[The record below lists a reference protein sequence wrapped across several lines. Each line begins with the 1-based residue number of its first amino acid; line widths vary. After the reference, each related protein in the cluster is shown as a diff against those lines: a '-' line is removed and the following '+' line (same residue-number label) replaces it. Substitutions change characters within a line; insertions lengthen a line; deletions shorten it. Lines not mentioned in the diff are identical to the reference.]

1 VLKSQEFVTLTDL
14 PGAGWAFLVR
24 RSY

>member
-1 VLKSQEFVTLTDL
+1 MLKSQEFISAADL
-14 PGAGWAFLVR
+14 PGAGWEFLVR